1 MIELELDDVSDNIFE
16 KGYPKV
22 IHYKHFTERKIIKCE
37 KTNCILQV
45 IPSRMEFFKIFYS
58 SMELFRFI
66 RNRKLKLIGN
76 KLVESKDSDD
86 IWNAVESI
94 DSYDTGSDDK
104 ENSFSDLIIP
114 KPRRLVR
121 SETLLDIFVD
131 YSEDE

>member
-1 MIELELDDVSDNIFE
+1 MLDLKVNNIYDSIFE

-22 IHYKHFTERKIIKCE
+22 IHYKHFTEKKIIKCE
-37 KTNCILQV
+37 RTNCILQV

-86 IWNAVESI
+86 IWNAIESI
-94 DSYDTGSDDK
+94 DSYDTGFDDK
-104 ENSFSDLIIP
+104 ENSFPDLIMP

-121 SETLLDIFVD
+121 IETLLDIFVD